1 MDILDNPY
9 VKAVL
14 IILIMMYAVL
24 IGPNLPSYIRNLFYN
39 PIFRVAFCFLIVMR
53 ADKDPVF
60 SLVLSIAFILTLSSL
75 AEQQA
80 KEAFVGV
87 ELNKN

>member
-1 MDILDNPY
+1 MDILENPY

-14 IILIMMYAVL
+14 IIFIMMYAVS
-24 IGPNLPSYIRNLFYN
+24 IGPTLPSYVRNLFYN

-53 ADKDPVF
+53 ADKDPLF
-60 SLVLSIAFILTLSSL
+60 ALVLSIAFVLTLSSL

-87 ELNKN
+87 SLN